1 MGGMAVYQQE
11 LRASVSQALLCTDIR
26 NDGDFDSCTKAGV
39 YIVSADSGEGSGF
52 PAGAYKW
59 GHLLVLSHSNK
70 YVVQLYI
77 PDDTNEPLLYLRN
90 KFNGGVFRQ
99 WTKITRTVM

>member
-1 MGGMAVYQQE
+1 M
-11 LRASVSQALLCTDIR
+11 
-26 NDGDFDSCTKAGV
+26 
-39 YIVSADSGEGSGF
+39 SADSGEGSGF

-90 KFNGGVFRQ
+90 KFNGGVFRR